1 MTTDLTTDSTTDL
14 NTASATI
21 APRLDYAIFNQ
32 LAPAVGAALRALGQ
46 AVDDS
51 GLDKSLTELLKLRA
65 SQLNGCAFCL
75 QYHLNLARALP
86 QPPAPAKLD
95 LLATWRD
102 AHVYTAR
109 ERAAL
114 AWTEALTLMAGQHV
128 DNAVYQELQR
138 HFNTTEIAFL
148 TAAVANINAWNR
160 IAGALRFTA
169 PVPAQTLTGISLH
182 AEA

>member
-1 MTTDLTTDSTTDL
+1 MSTTFATTDTTIT
-14 NTASATI
+14 
-21 APRLDYAIFNQ
+21 PRLDYASFNQ
-32 LAPAVGAALRALGQ
+32 LAPAAGAALRALGQ

-51 GLDKSLTELLKLRA
+51 GLEKSLTELIKLRA

-75 QYHLNLARALP
+75 QFHLNLARALP

-102 AHVYTAR
+102 AHVYTER
-109 ERAAL
+109 ERTAL

-128 DNAVYQELQR
+128 DDAVFARLQR
-138 HFNTTEIAFL
+138 HFNTGEIAFL
-148 TAAVANINAWNR
+148 SAAVANINAWNR

-169 PVPAQTLTGISLH
+169 PVPADALPAQV
-182 AEA
+182 AA

>member
-1 MTTDLTTDSTTDL
+1 MTTDLTTTSA
-14 NTASATI
+14 TASATI
-21 APRLDYAIFNQ
+21 TPRLDYASFSQ
-32 LAPAVGAALRALGQ
+32 LAPAAGAALRALGQ

-114 AWTEALTLMAGQHV
+114 AWTEALTLMAGHHV
-128 DNAVYQELQR
+128 DDAVHQELER
-138 HFNTTEIAFL
+138 HFNTAEIAFL

-169 PVPAQTLTGISLH
+169 PVPAQAMADIHHH

>member
-1 MTTDLTTDSTTDL
+1 MTTALPTPV
-14 NTASATI
+14 
-21 APRLDYAIFNQ
+21 PRLDYATFNQ
-32 LAPAVGAALRALGQ
+32 LAPAAGAALRALGA
-46 AVDDS
+46 AVDES
-51 GLDKSLTELLKLRA
+51 GLEKSLTELIKVRA

-75 QYHLNLARALP
+75 QFHLNLARALP
-86 QPPAPAKLD
+86 QPVAPAKLD

-128 DNAVYQELQR
+128 DDAVFAPLQD
-138 HFNTTEIAFL
+138 HFSTPEIAFL
-148 TAAVANINAWNR
+148 SAAVANINAWNR

-169 PVPAQTLTGISLH
+169 PVPAQALPGQV
-182 AEA
+182 AA